1 MERRNKSTRGGCP
14 TRALACW
21 RALYVGP
28 LRSAPN
34 EDGMQVEV
42 KAAGRGGVVIR
53 IVILFIVEGED
64 ERGMNRI

>member
-1 MERRNKSTRGGCP
+1 
-14 TRALACW
+14 
-21 RALYVGP
+21 
-28 LRSAPN
+28 
-34 EDGMQVEV
+34 MQVEV